1 MSVAPFIAG
10 HQDGAILTHLQE
22 SFPLETTE
30 LETEILI
37 LNNQMGN
44 QVEIGIVDDVSA
56 INLPYTV
63 LMPAAIGQS
72 GDSLFIKDAITGQ
85 LEWRTSIGANDAKV
99 SFMSSDGDLSSSSTF
114 TLNQTADGSVDLN
127 LATQTAVVAGNYDSA
142 TLTVNEKGIITS
154 ITAGSTARLV
164 NGLTELKIDT
174 TDGPIVGVVNSIPI
188 LNVGETEVDA
198 EVVIRCPSLALGSEF
213 KNGDSSIALDIHEKN
228 ASDPIARFRSEKEV
242 LLSLACGEATDTQA
256 TNGGK
261 LDVLF
266 ENMLHAPVNSYS
278 IGFEQRAFCVKRVH
292 AHSGFNSFGSSS
304 SSVAGH
310 TTMSA
315 TPMLSFDSMTG
326 SNEKS
331 VSGTVTVSAGS
342 TTVTTNGDFVADGIQ
357 AGDILG
363 SLQDISF
370 TVDSVSNSTT
380 LIIKET
386 PVRTIANSS
395 FVFRK
400 PEPSVTVHE
409 VLVCE
414 KGLKAN
420 GIVSDVTTPVIS
432 SDAATK
438 GYVDQLAQGLS
449 YVQEVDVA
457 SFGGGN
463 VSNSSN
469 STSIKT
475 SDDGAVQAIANIDG
489 IDLTTLGKTVV
500 RILLTDQSDAKENG
514 VWEYTVA
521 TTLFS
526 RPSDFA
532 SGGSAS
538 NKAAFCDRGSTNERV
553 GFVCTNQT
561 SSDVIDTDDL
571 TFVRF
576 TNSSFSV
583 NTANLHVTNSVEIG
597 LKPTISSTHAFTN
610 TVQFD
615 GTLSS
620 ANSEI
625 RFDKSIAPT
634 VAETGALDLGAANA
648 KFKDLHVSGGIV
660 GATSIDG
667 PVASSS
673 ALGVVKV
680 DGTTITA
687 NSTGVI
693 SSAQYTLPTASTTVL
708 GGIKV
713 DGTTISIDGSGVISS
728 AQYTLPTAST
738 TVLGGIKVDG
748 STVTIDATGVVSSA
762 QYTLPTASTTVLG
775 GIKVDGSTVTIDATG
790 VVSSAQYTLPT
801 ASSSTLGGLK
811 TDDTTIFVDSGTSI
825 VEARGLK
832 NGTSAVTVAND
843 GAIALVHGATTKL
856 FTTASGIEVSDA
868 TDLATIQIGAPNGGF
883 IDFAG
888 PATDD
893 HDVRLRAYPDGRF
906 IISGFD
912 QVTSKEYAKFNFG
925 GSVELLHDGSKTL
938 ETTATGAQ
946 VTGELTID
954 NGASTTSLL
963 VKNQLVP
970 LLSTDIGS
978 NVGDFI
984 VEGTSTF
991 GGVTHFSST
1000 VRMGEKFRVK
1010 GTTNSTSLTSGAVR
1024 VNGGT
1029 AIAKNLHL
1037 GGVLDLSGS
1046 LSTNVSVSGTTVTDD
1061 SASATFATLDT
1072 PFSLSAGDPVSIN
1085 GELLEVLSVT
1095 SNTVIEL
1102 KSPPSF
1108 GDVSGA
1114 SMTLGAG
1121 HISSGGNPL
1130 RVGSSKL
1137 EFRVDS
1143 AASIEDMVNNKT
1155 VAQFTTGASDAHAE
1169 LYYNNEL
1176 RMETTNAGITVT
1188 GGIQV
1193 TETDSGQYGYID
1205 CKGPLGGFLDIGVGT
1220 TDYGRI
1226 LGDATGLTLTT
1237 MPSTQLPI
1245 NFKIYNIVRSKVDRL
1260 GMTVTSHQEV
1270 DGTTGLTMG
1279 LDDAKD
1285 ENAYFFGFPSENGTT
1300 LNSKA
1305 VHVTAGNFVAG
1316 QKYIIRVPGN
1326 TDFTAVG
1333 AANSNMNT
1341 IFTATGAGSGTGEA
1355 APVQNYFP
1363 VLCGKTGGPTGF
1375 ASTAVFGQ
1383 YVTGNASHSGEYTYI
1398 AQSTTDAGAFKD
1410 FRFLRDGNFEMP
1422 SGGTAGNHSDYRL
1435 KKDFVYD
1442 FNALDLVSR
1451 LKPLKFQWIGDEIK
1465 HPDGTTEVLKPIA
1478 RESDNPYDCEYGF
1491 LAHEVDQVLPSVVSG
1506 KKDQVDANGNVEA
1519 QAMYPTK
1526 LIGVLTK
1533 AIQELKAEN
1542 DTLKAQ
1548 MASVLTRLQ
1557 ALES

>member
-22 SFPLETTE
+22 SYPIETTE
-30 LETEILI
+30 IEAEAFII
-37 LNNQMGN
+37 RNQIGN
-44 QVEIGIVDDVSA
+44 QIELGVADDVSA
-56 INLPYTV
+56 VNLPYTA
-63 LMPAAIGQS
+63 LFPATIGQN
-72 GDSLFIKDAITGQ
+72 GESLVIKNATTGE
-85 LEWRTSIGANDAKV
+85 LEWRSAAANDPSV
-99 SFMSSDGDLSSSSTF
+99 SFTSSDGDLSSSSTF
-114 TLNQTADGSVDLN
+114 TLNQTADASVDLN

-164 NGLTELKIDT
+164 NGLTELKIDP

-597 LKPTISSTHAFTN
+597 LKPTITSAHAFTN
-610 TVQFD
+610 TVQMD

-625 RFDKSIAPT
+625 RVDKSIAPT

-673 ALGVVKV
+673 ALGVV
-680 DGTTITA
+680 
-687 NSTGVI
+687 
-693 SSAQYTLPTASTTVL
+693 
-708 GGIKV
+708 KV

-775 GIKVDGSTVTIDATG
+775 G
-790 VVSSAQYTLPT
+790 
-801 ASSSTLGGLK
+801 LK
-811 TDDTTIFVDSGTSI
+811 TDDTTIFVDSGSSI

-1422 SGGTAGNHSDYRL
+1422 GGGTAGNHSDYRL

-1442 FNALDLVSR
+1442 FDALDLVSR

-1465 HPDGTTEVLKPIA
+1465 HSDGTTEVLKPIS
-1478 RESDNPYDCEYGF
+1478 RESDHTYDCEYGF
-1491 LAHEVDQVLPSVVSG
+1491 LAHEVDEVLPSLVSG
-1506 KKDQVDANGNVEA
+1506 KKDQVDANGKVEA
-1519 QAMYPTK
+1519 QSMYPTK

-1548 MASVLTRLQ
+1548 MSSVLARLD
-1557 ALES
+1557 ALESA